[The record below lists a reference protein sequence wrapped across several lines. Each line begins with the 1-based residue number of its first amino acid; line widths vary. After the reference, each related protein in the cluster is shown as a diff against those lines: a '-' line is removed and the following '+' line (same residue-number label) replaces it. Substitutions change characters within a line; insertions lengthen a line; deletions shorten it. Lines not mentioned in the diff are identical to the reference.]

1 MSIYL
6 GSKIFKGTV
15 VFGKIIKLL
24 GNTGILTGRSF
35 DFIIFIK
42 LYHNYLPLCHLVKK
56 KVNQNEFFNGQK
68 FVAQKEFGKAL
79 EVFTNLRKK
88 ENNNDEVLFYLGL
101 IYFELNN
108 YDKSIYYYD
117 KFLKKKPNSI
127 LALYN
132 LAFVKQSIGQIES
145 AKNIYLKLIKIDK
158 NKIRPF
164 YGLFTLN
171 PKNLD
176 DEKFDIILNKK

>member
-1 MSIYL
+1 MNFSI
-6 GSKIFKGTV
+6 
-15 VFGKIIKLL
+15 
-24 GNTGILTGRSF
+24 
-35 DFIIFIK
+35 
-42 LYHNYLPLCHLVKK
+42 
-56 KVNQNEFFNGQK
+56 GQK

-158 NKIRPF
+158 NKIRPY

-176 DEKFDIILNKK
+176 DEKFDIILKIKDNNKHSLFEEGIINYLLSKKKS